1 MPRPNYTDQQLLDYS
16 EEHLMYELNILQW
29 LVEEIPKTSKSFQLS
44 AYLESFTVHL
54 RGLTDFLYTP
64 QANARPDD
72 LVAGD
77 FFDAAKPWNPGAVP
91 QKLEDARTRM
101 NKEVGHITYKR
112 KAGMAPDKPWPVT
125 ELFKEILP
133 VLKTFATTASAQKLH
148 AKVIAWAK
156 ADAGKMVTIAVNAST
171 HSTNTAAVVISST
184 VVSPTPKTKNS

>member
-29 LVEEIPKTSKSFQLS
+29 LVEEIPKTSESFQLS

-54 RGLTDFLYTP
+54 RALTDFLYPP
-64 QANARPDD
+64 QANPQADD
-72 LVAGD
+72 LVAGH
-77 FFDAAKPWNPGAVP
+77 FFDAANPWNPGPVP
-91 QKLEDARTRM
+91 QKLEGARTRM
-101 NKEVGHITYKR
+101 NKEVAHITYKR
-112 KAGMAPDKPWPVT
+112 KAGMDPDKPWPVT

-156 ADAGKMVTIAVNAST
+156 ADAGKMVIVAVNAST
-171 HSTNTAAVVISST
+171 QSTNTAAVVISNT
-184 VVSPTPKTKNS
+184 VVSPTPETKNP